1 MGSLSNEPVLEGLVT
16 EAWDPADAELDRRT
30 TGELVSLMN
39 DADATVPAAVARA
52 HGALVPTIDAVVAAF
67 ACGGRLVYVGAGT
80 SGRLAL
86 ADAMEVR
93 ATFGI
98 APERML
104 ALVAGGVNVDSAP
117 QEHAEDDAEAGGRSV
132 RELAIG
138 PADVVVGISASGRTP
153 YVLAA
158 LDEARQAG
166 ATTVSVVCVEE
177 SELGALADHEV
188 VVVVGGELLAGS
200 TRLKAGTAQKLVLN
214 TISTV
219 AMIKLGKTFGNLM
232 VDVVATNDKLRA
244 RVRRIVGLASGASS
258 ERVESALDA
267 AGGDARVAIVM
278 LRAELDAS
286 AARAR
291 LDDASGVLREALE
304 S

>member
-1 MGSLSNEPVLEGLVT
+1 MS
-16 EAWDPADAELDRRT
+16 R
-30 TGELVSLMN
+30 
-39 DADATVPAAVARA
+39 
-52 HGALVPTIDAVVAAF
+52 AF
-67 ACGGRLVYVGAGT
+67 ARGGRLVYVGAGT

-98 APERML
+98 APERMI
-104 ALVAGGVNVDSAP
+104 ALVAGGADVETAP
-117 QEHAEDDAEAGGRSV
+117 QEHAEDDTEAGGRSV
-132 RELAIG
+132 RELATG
-138 PADVVVGISASGRTP
+138 PTDVVVGVSASGRTP

-166 ATTVSVVCVEE
+166 ATTVAVVCVEE
-177 SELGALADHEV
+177 SELGALVDHAV
-188 VVVVGGELLAGS
+188 VVVVGGEIVAGS

-219 AMIKLGKTFGNLM
+219 AMIRLGKTFGNLM

-244 RVRRIVGLASGASS
+244 RVRRIVGLASGAPS
-258 ERVESALDA
+258 ERVDSALGD

-278 LRAELDAS
+278 LRADLDAP

-291 LDDASGVLREALE
+291 LDDAGGVLREALE
-304 S
+304 P